1 MSQHCELGMVNAQYS
16 CKVARLDTQDG
27 CPLQPGSNLNRTVIL
42 KPLAQNCYGIRGLC
56 LDASLSKVTDE
67 SNLASSSL
75 SETGNTNDLLGS
87 DAQVVKKSTK
97 ISNQYRHWTWTS
109 R

>member
-75 SETGNTNDLLGS
+75 AETGNTNDLLGC
-87 DAQVVKKSTK
+87 DAQVVKEKT
-97 ISNQYRHWTWTS
+97 
-109 R
+109 